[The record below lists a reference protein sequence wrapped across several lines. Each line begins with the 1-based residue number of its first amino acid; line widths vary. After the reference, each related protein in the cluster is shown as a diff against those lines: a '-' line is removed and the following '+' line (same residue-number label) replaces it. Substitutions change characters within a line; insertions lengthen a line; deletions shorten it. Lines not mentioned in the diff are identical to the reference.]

1 MLRFDSVAL
10 RRGSKLL
17 FADASVQ
24 LHTGWRVGVTGR
36 NGAGK
41 SSLFALVAGEL
52 QPDAG
57 DFTRPRDWV
66 LAHVRQETPAL
77 ATSALDYVLDGDRE
91 YREIERALTQAEA
104 DHDALTQARLH
115 ERLQV
120 IGGYAARARASAL
133 MHGLGFKPGEEQRKV
148 AEFSGGWRM
157 RLNLARR

>member
-24 LHTGWRVGVTGR
+24 LHAGWRVGVTGR

-57 DFTRPRDWV
+57 NFTLPRDWV

-77 ATSALDYVLDGDRE
+77 AQCALDYILDGDHE
-91 YREIERALTQAEA
+91 YREIERALAAAESSQ
-104 DHDALTQARLH
+104 DALTQAQLH
-115 ERLQV
+115 ERLHA
-120 IGGYAARARASAL
+120 IGGYAARSRAI
-133 MHGLGFKPGEEQRKV
+133 GF
-148 AEFSGGWRM
+148 GGAQER
-157 RLNLARR
+157 AAA